1 MKDIN
6 GQPDKEVHRVN
17 GWVLRAEDS
26 VPKELVCPSPLRG
39 YVRQLSPNYLGLFE
53 VLLHRHEGLDPRAL
67 VVNAKVEGTR
77 LKVPSL

>member
-17 GWVLRAEDS
+17 GWALKAEDS
-26 VPKELVCPSPLRG
+26 LPKELVCTSPLHG
-39 YVRQLSPNYLGLFE
+39 YVCQLSPNYLGLFE
-53 VLLHRHEGLDPRAL
+53 VLLHRREELDPRPL
-67 VVNAKVEGTR
+67 VVNTKVEGTR